1 MIIPS
6 AEYARHFDTIQV
18 GMREG
23 DVHSILGGP
32 PNDYAPSPYFVLVG
46 RSNRTK
52 YPTGEEELIWVFDGC
67 FIEVFLNKDGKVA
80 DKKWN
85 AIDRPPLLDRV
96 RYYLGI

>member
-1 MIIPS
+1 MPAMRRRWGLATCGLMLAAGIGTVLRMIIPS

-18 GMREG
+18 GMTEG

-67 FIEVFLNKDGKVA
+67 FIEVFLN
-80 DKKWN
+80 
-85 AIDRPPLLDRV
+85 
-96 RYYLGI
+96 